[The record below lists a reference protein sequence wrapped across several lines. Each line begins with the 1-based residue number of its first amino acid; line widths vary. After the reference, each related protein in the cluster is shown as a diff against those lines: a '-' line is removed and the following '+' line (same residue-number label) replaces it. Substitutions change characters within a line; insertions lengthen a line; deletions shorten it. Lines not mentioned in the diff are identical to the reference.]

1 LPDTKNAS
9 SRRRRR
15 CRHEAQ
21 FRTRH
26 QCLRSLSYE

>member
-9 SRRRRR
+9 SRRRR